1 MSDNPSTTT
10 YVAYIGNIAVRGLT
24 KERLFDVLL
33 EKLNED
39 FFIYDLDFEEYGGV
53 IYVYRNEEE
62 AKDDCGL
69 GINSIATV
77 YEEEKS

>member
-1 MSDNPSTTT
+1 MSHNPSTTT
-10 YVAYIGNIAVRGLT
+10 YVAYIGNIAVTGLT

-39 FFIYDLDFEEYGGV
+39 FFIYDFDFDEYGDV
-53 IYVYRNEEE
+53 IYVYRNEKE

-69 GINSIATV
+69 GINSIATI
-77 YEEEKS
+77 YEEEKL